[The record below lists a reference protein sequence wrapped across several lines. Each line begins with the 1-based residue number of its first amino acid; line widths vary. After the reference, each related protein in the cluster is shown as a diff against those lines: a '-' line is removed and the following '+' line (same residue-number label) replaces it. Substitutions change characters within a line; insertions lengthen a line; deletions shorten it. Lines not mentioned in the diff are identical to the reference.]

1 MTAVS
6 GKGTLFNRWDGSAW
20 VNIGD
25 INSIGGPS
33 SSRETID
40 VTTLGSTGGYREFI
54 GSLRDGGDLSL
65 SMNFESATYAI
76 MKTDFESDTVQDYQ
90 IVLPDSVNTSIELS
104 GLVKDLPIDI
114 PLDDKITCDVSIK
127 VSGQPDLTTVDVIDS
142 VETLANITGMA
153 AGDATQLADATL
165 PTTVEVT
172 YDDDTTADPAVVWD
186 AGTPLWDGST
196 AGTYVFAGTITCV
209 TGVINPDA
217 VKASQSIVITA

>member
-65 SMNFESATYAI
+65 SMNLNL
-76 MKTDFESDTVQDYQ
+76 
-90 IVLPDSVNTSIELS
+90 LPML
-104 GLVKDLPIDI
+104 
-114 PLDDKITCDVSIK
+114 
-127 VSGQPDLTTVDVIDS
+127 
-142 VETLANITGMA
+142 
-153 AGDATQLADATL
+153 
-165 PTTVEVT
+165 
-172 YDDDTTADPAVVWD
+172 
-186 AGTPLWDGST
+186 
-196 AGTYVFAGTITCV
+196 
-209 TGVINPDA
+209 
-217 VKASQSIVITA
+217 